1 MAALQYCPCR
11 DRVGINTDNTFL
23 TTWTI
28 MRFTRPPF
36 GIRGGPHTV
45 KLRIPG
51 HLEYFVRLSFT
62 IMSCI
67 AANFT
72 EIRHEAE
79 VSRR

>member
-1 MAALQYCPCR
+1 MP
-11 DRVGINTDNTFL
+11 
-23 TTWTI
+23 
-28 MRFTRPPF
+28 
-36 GIRGGPHTV
+36 V
-45 KLRIPG
+45 KLWIPG

-62 IMSCI
+62 IRSCI